1 MKKFLLALILLSL
14 FLQTGCAAFS
24 YIPRPMAS
32 QGVMD
37 LSGWDYTRTDVVMLN
52 GQWEFYWDQLLEPQ
66 DLLADQNNL
75 GQLRQ
80 NQNNMVQPD
89 FYADVPSLWN
99 QYQLEGIH
107 LPGHGYATYRLHVI
121 TDLPPGTHLGIR
133 PNTFS
138 SAYRIFVDD
147 QLIAAAG
154 QVSQDPTGELPELLP
169 NAIFFDAPARE
180 FDLIVQVSN
189 HHYARGG
196 FWYSLP
202 FGTADGILNY
212 HVKVIGQELFL
223 LGALFIIALFNLI
236 IVMTHRELRF
246 SLYFSLACMAMG
258 INFDL
263 VSGQTLL
270 ATLFPSLTYNA
281 QMYLWYASGD
291 WILLLLLFYF
301 HELFRSRLSRILT
314 RVVLIC
320 LIPFQVLYLLTEP
333 AFYSE
338 TATVGNGVQYLSLA
352 CILLIIAQGTR
363 SGRRDGWFSLI
374 SLFLLAAASTH
385 DGLQWS
391 GTIHTGWGDILYL
404 GILVFL
410 ILHVIL
416 QAFRIRQY
424 HDRKNAAELAFLQ
437 AQIKP
442 HFLFNALN
450 TFSAVALTDSRKAQK
465 LISDL
470 STYLRRSFDFKEIRQ
485 TATIRKELE
494 LLEAYLEIEQ
504 ARFGERIQIN
514 TVITVDESIELP
526 ILMLQP
532 IVENAIVH
540 GILPRQEGGRIDL
553 SLHQMEHEL
562 VIQVRDDGVGMT
574 AGEVREIL
582 QQNRSDGIGLYNI
595 QERLQRLYGSGT
607 GLAINSRPGSGT
619 TVTISIP
626 VKMKTKIKGR

>member
-1 MKKFLLALILLSL
+1 MKKFLLALLLL
-14 FLQTGCAAFS
+14 ALLIQNGCAAHS
-24 YIPRPMAS
+24 TAPRPIAFK
-32 QGVMD
+32 GVMD
-37 LSGWDYTRTDVVMLN
+37 LSGWDYTQTDVVMLN
-52 GQWEFYWDQLLEPQ
+52 GQWEFYWHQLLEPK
-66 DLLADQNNL
+66 DLLADQS
-75 GQLRQ
+75 GQE
-80 NQNNMVQPD
+80 PD
-89 FYADVPSLWN
+89 LYAYVPSLWN
-99 QYQLEGIH
+99 QYQIDSADSAK
-107 LPGHGYATYRLHVI
+107 LPSHGYATYRLHVI
-121 TDLPPGTHLGIR
+121 TDLPPATPLGIR

-138 SAYRIFVDD
+138 SAYRIYLDD
-147 QLIAAAG
+147 RLISAAG
-154 QVSQDPTGELPELLP
+154 QVSTNAEGELPKLVPKVVL
-169 NAIFFDAPARE
+169 FDAPARE

-202 FGTADGILNY
+202 LGTEEGILNY
-212 HVKVIGQELFL
+212 QVRVIGQELFL

-236 IVMTHRELRF
+236 IVLTHRDLRF

-270 ATLFPSLTYNA
+270 ATVFPSLTYNA

-301 HELFRSRLSRILT
+301 HDLFRSRLSRILS

-320 LIPFQVLYLLTEP
+320 LIPFQLLYLSTEP
-333 AFYSE
+333 SFYSE
-338 TATVGNGVQYLSLA
+338 TAAIGNGVQYFSLA
-352 CILLIIAQGTR
+352 CILLIIADGIR
-363 SGRRDGWFSLI
+363 NGRRDGWFSLI
-374 SLFLLAAASTH
+374 SLLLIGAASTH
-385 DGLQWS
+385 DGLAWS

-416 QAFRIRQY
+416 QAFRIRLY
-424 HDRKNAAELAFLQ
+424 HDREAAAELAFLQ

-450 TFSAVALTDSRKAQK
+450 TFSAISITDNRKAQK

-485 TATIRKELE
+485 TAPIRKELE
-494 LLEAYLEIEQ
+494 FLDAYLEIEQ
-504 ARFGERIQIN
+504 ARFGERIQIQKK
-514 TVITVDESIELP
+514 ITVDEGIEIP

-540 GILPRQEGGRIDL
+540 GILPRVEGGCVQI
-553 SLHQMEHEL
+553 SIHQNGRDL
-562 VIQVRDDGVGMT
+562 VIQVRDDGVGMST
-574 AGEVREIL
+574 VEICQILHKADAG
-582 QQNRSDGIGLYNI
+582 GIGLYNI
-595 QERLQRLYGSGT
+595 QERLQRLYGSR
-607 GLAINSRPGSGT
+607 LVIESEPGCGT
-619 TVTISIP
+619 TVTVSIP
-626 VKMKTKIKGR
+626 AKRKLKVEGR